1 MAATGII
8 GTGRMGTAI
17 AKRLLE
23 CGHEVH
29 VWNRSPGHA
38 AEAVAAGAVQAPDL
52 QALVAGCDVI
62 LSSLTDHA
70 ALDGVYASDAAL
82 QRAMGK
88 TFVEMSTI
96 LPREQQALAAK
107 AEAAGASYLECPVGG
122 TVGPALKGQLLGF
135 AGGDDA
141 AWATAKP
148 ILERLCKRVEH
159 LGPIGAGSRM
169 KLAVNLPLALYW
181 ATLGEAVSLLD
192 VPSLGGERI
201 VSLLADST
209 AGPNALRARG
219 PVVAA
224 ALDGQDQ
231 IGTFDLA
238 GLRKDLVLALRLAH
252 EEGRNLPVSEAALAH
267 YETALAQGMG
277 ELDGASLARSIAKV
291 PLRF

>member
-17 AKRLLE
+17 AKRLLD

-29 VWNRSPGHA
+29 VWNRSPERM
-38 AEAVAAGAVQAPDL
+38 AEAVAAGAVQVADL
-52 QALVAGCDVI
+52 QDLVRRCDVL

-70 ALDGVYASDAAL
+70 ALDGIYATDGAL
-82 QRAMGK
+82 RQATGK

-107 AEAAGASYLECPVGG
+107 AAAAGASYLECPVGG

-135 AGGDDA
+135 AGGDESTWEIA
-141 AWATAKP
+141 RP
-148 ILERLCKRVEH
+148 ILGHLCKRVEH
-159 LGPIGAGSRM
+159 LGPVGAGSRM

-181 ATLGEAVSLLD
+181 ATLGEAVALLD

-201 VSLLADST
+201 VSLLADSS

-224 ALDGQDQ
+224 ALDGHDQ
-231 IGTFDLA
+231 VGTFDLD
-238 GLRKDLVLALRLAH
+238 GLRKDLVLALRLAQ
-252 EEGRNLPVSEAALAH
+252 EEGRSLPISEAALGC
-267 YETALAQGMG
+267 YEAVLAKGMG
-277 ELDGASLARSIAKV
+277 DMDGASLARSIAGI
-291 PLRF
+291 PLKP